1 MNSIEYLMFC
11 FTQGWWPNPVLKKDQ
26 HTILDGPH
34 EIGVREDVSGLLT
47 ILTVAPASEQERSHW
62 FCLYPS
68 SADELTLASWHNTH
82 SVHVKYV
89 DRSAIE
95 ALLRVAI
102 RIGRI
107 VKGAQTIRFKDGVY
121 LTNLPSTV
129 ANEGRVL
136 NSCLFYGQTT
146 KNTLFEQANRGYPG
160 HFTFEKNGG
169 EKIVARPENT
179 SAFSTVWRAGRSERQ
194 KARATRRLPR
204 NHFLGT
210 KEE

>member
-11 FTQGWWPNPVLKKDQ
+11 FAQGWMPNPILKENRY
-26 HTILDGPH
+26 TITDGSH
-34 EIGVREDVSGLLT
+34 NIVVREDVSGLLV

-68 SADELTLASWHNTH
+68 AVDELTLASWHNTH
-82 SVHVKYV
+82 SIHVKYA
-89 DRSAIE
+89 DRGAIE

-107 VKGAQTIRFKDGVY
+107 VKGAQTIRFKDSVY

-146 KNTLFEQANRGYPG
+146 KNTLFEEANRGYPG
-160 HFTFEKNGG
+160 HFTFETNGG
-169 EKIVARPENT
+169 EIVARPENT

-194 KARATRRLPR
+194 KARATRHLPR
-204 NHFLGT
+204 NRFLGT